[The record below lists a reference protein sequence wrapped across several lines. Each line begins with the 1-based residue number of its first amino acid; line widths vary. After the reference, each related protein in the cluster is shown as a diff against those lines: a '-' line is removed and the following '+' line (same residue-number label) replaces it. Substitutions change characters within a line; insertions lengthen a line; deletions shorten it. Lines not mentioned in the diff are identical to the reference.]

1 MPIISRVDQI
11 ADGLI
16 RPQHLNKLVNS
27 RFFYDPFDVAPKFGD
42 SLGNAAAAGAT
53 GNINQMITRAN
64 IYEWFV
70 MGAGQ
75 TILVPVYDR
84 VNGLGIDFAQDLTST
99 EGHQLR
105 FGPNIVTAG
114 QERARGAYK
123 IGTDKAFYGKVK
135 IRAADASGLNPLV
148 FGLFKAQA
156 YQTALTSYTDF
167 AVFNIVVN
175 GTLADIQLKTSVA
188 SVVTT
193 VDTTQDWLDTES
205 HTLELRVTQGGV
217 VTFVLDGKYP
227 LVTRSGFAFASGVV
241 VHFGSLFLH
250 GAAAPG
256 ALQYQEA
263 ETGFLALRGDSR

>member
-1 MPIISRVDQI
+1 MPPASRIDHI

-27 RFFYDPFDVAPKFGD
+27 RFFYDPFDVPPKFGD
-42 SLGNAAAAGAT
+42 SLGNAAAAGTT
-53 GNINQMITRAN
+53 GAINELITRAN
-64 IYEWFV
+64 QYEYHIL
-70 MGAGQ
+70 GAGQ
-75 TILVPVYDR
+75 TIVVPVYDR
-84 VNGLGIDFAQDLTST
+84 VNGLGLDFAQDVVAT

-114 QERARGAYK
+114 QERARGSYK
-123 IGTDKAFYGKVK
+123 IGTDKAFYGKIK
-135 IRAADASGLNPLV
+135 IRTADASGLSPLC

-156 YQTALTSYTDF
+156 YQTALASYTDF
-167 AVFNIVVN
+167 AVFNVVVN

-193 VDTTQDWLDTES
+193 VDTTQDWLDLES
-205 HTLELRVTQGGV
+205 HTMELRVTQGGV

-227 LVTRSGFAFASGVV
+227 IVTRSGFAFASAAVV
-241 VHFGSLFLH
+241 QFGTFFLH

-256 ALQYQEA
+256 ALHYQEA
-263 ETGFLALRGDSR
+263 ETGFLAIRGG